1 MGEAQSTPVCRLFL
15 GPRDSLK
22 AGEFL
27 LRVADLGPESARMS
41 A

>member
-1 MGEAQSTPVCRLFL
+1 MGEAQSTAVCRLFL

-27 LRVADLGPESARMS
+27 LRVADVGPESARMS